1 MRSLFKAYWAFTK
14 NMEKGLK
21 DYGLNYGNPKI
32 ILYLSSNEG
41 CRQIDIARECY
52 VETATLSTVLSNME
66 KNGLIERRRLEDN
79 KRSYAIY
86 PTEKGREIFRLV
98 RNQYN
103 DTYDIAFAGFSG
115 KELEELSSYLERV
128 SENLKRANKKEKQGK
143 L

>member
-1 MRSLFKAYWAFTK
+1 MKSLFKAYWAFTK

-32 ILYLSSNEG
+32 ILYLSKNEG

-66 KNGLIERRRLEDN
+66 KNGLIERKRLEDN

-86 PTEKGREIFRLV
+86 PTEKGREIFRFVISQL
-98 RNQYN
+98 
-103 DTYDIAFAGFSG
+103 DATGDIAFAGFSG
-115 KELEELSSYLERV
+115 KELEELSNYLERV
-128 SENLKRANKKEKQGK
+128 TENLRNADRKDI
-143 L
+143 

>member
-1 MRSLFKAYWAFTK
+1 MKSLFKAYWAFTK

-32 ILYLSSNEG
+32 ILHLSKNEG
-41 CRQIDIARECY
+41 CRQIDIARENY

-66 KNGLIERRRLEDN
+66 KNGLIERKRLEDN

-98 RNQYN
+98 RSQY
-103 DTYDIAFAGFSG
+103 DATGDIAFAGFSG
-115 KELEELSSYLERV
+115 KELEELSNYLERV
-128 SENLKRANKKEKQGK
+128 TENLRNADRKDI
-143 L
+143 